1 VINEMLPSA
10 NLGFDGSWV
19 VHPLLVETAQKC
31 FNSVI
36 MSSVN
41 QKQKLPEIS
50 LFEILSFINSKVGE
64 EYDIIV

>member
-1 VINEMLPSA
+1 
-10 NLGFDGSWV
+10 
-19 VHPLLVETAQKC
+19 
-31 FNSVI
+31 